1 MELQYVQNKIYPIRG
16 LRVMID
22 CDLVEMYGVETR
34 TLNQAVKR
42 NFERFP
48 NDFMFH
54 LTELKFQNWKSQIV
68 ISNSNNMGLRKNLVY
83 IFDPT
88 R

>member
-68 ISNSNNMGLRKNLVY
+68 ISNSINMGFMKKPCLY
-83 IFDPT
+83 F
-88 R
+88 